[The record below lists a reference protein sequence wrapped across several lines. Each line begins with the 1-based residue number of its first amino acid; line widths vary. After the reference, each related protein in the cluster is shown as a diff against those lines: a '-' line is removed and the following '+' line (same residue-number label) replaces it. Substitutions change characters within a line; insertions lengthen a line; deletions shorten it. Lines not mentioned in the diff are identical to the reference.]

1 MSGFDFA
8 FTPSLDI
15 SRAKAAAEGR
25 EAVTIIREGSYLAP
39 AGRVDVAQAIAQAVA
54 ETRDYPPAVLVAQPS
69 APGPHP
75 TAFTVVNGTSLAAAQ
90 RMAQS
95 GGEPPMVLNFASA
108 RNPGGGFLGGARAQ
122 EESLARASALY
133 ATIEHSPMYPHHRHE
148 VRDCLYTDWMIHSP
162 RVPIFRDSAGALL
175 DAPYACAF
183 ITAPAPNA
191 GVVLGRAPERRE
203 EVRAAMARRVGRML
217 AIAAHHGHS
226 RLVLGAWGC
235 GVFKNDPAHV
245 AACFAAELHGPFA
258 GVFREVVFAVL
269 DWSEERRF
277 VRPFVEHF
285 GNCQGPQK

>member
-1 MSGFDFA
+1 MSSFDFA
-8 FTPSLDI
+8 FTPSLEI
-15 SRAKAAAEGR
+15 SRPKAAAEGR
-25 EAVTIIREGSYLAP
+25 EAVAIIREGGYVTAR
-39 AGRVDVAQAIAQAVA
+39 GRVDVSRAIAEAVA
-54 ETRDYPPAVLVAQPS
+54 HTRDYPPELPVALPAS
-69 APGPHP
+69 PGPHA
-75 TAFTVVNGTSLAAAQ
+75 TSFAVVNGTSLAAAQ
-90 RMAQS
+90 RLTHV

-108 RNPGGGFLGGARAQ
+108 RKPGGGFLGGARAQ

-133 ATIEHSPMYPHHRHE
+133 ATIENAPMYAHHRL
-148 VRDCLYTDWMIHSP
+148 VARDCLYTDWMIHSP
-162 RVPIFRDSAGALL
+162 DVPVFRDTAGALL
-175 DAPYACAF
+175 FAPYPCAF

-191 GVVLGRAPERRE
+191 GVVLERAPERRE

-217 AIAAHHGHS
+217 AIAAQHGHT

-245 AACFAAELHGPFA
+245 AACFAEELRGPFA

-285 GNCQGPQK
+285 G

>member
-8 FTPSLDI
+8 YTPSLDI

-25 EAVTIIREGSYLAP
+25 EALAIIREGSYLAP
-39 AGRVDVAQAIAQAVA
+39 GGRVDVAQAIARAVA
-54 ETRDYPPAVLVAQPS
+54 EAREYPPDVPVAQPS

-75 TAFTVVNGTSLAAAQ
+75 TSFTVENGTSLAAAQ
-90 RMAQS
+90 RMVQADA
-95 GGEPPMVLNFASA
+95 EPPMVLNFASA

-133 ATIEHSPMYPHHRHE
+133 ATIEHSPMYAHHRHE
-148 VRDCLYTDWMIHSP
+148 HRDCLYTDWMIHSP
-162 RVPIFRDSAGALL
+162 GVPVFRDDRGALL

-235 GVFKNDPAHV
+235 GVFKNEPAQV
-245 AACFAAELHGPFA
+245 AACFDHELRGAFA

-277 VRPFVEHF
+277 VRPFVERF
-285 GNCQGPQK
+285 VDQTV

>member
-1 MSGFDFA
+1 MTGFHFDFA

-25 EAVTIIREGSYLAP
+25 EALAIIRAGSYLAP
-39 AGRVDVAQAIAQAVA
+39 GGRVDLSAAIAQAIAATREYSPDAAV
-54 ETRDYPPAVLVAQPS
+54 PAPTS
-69 APGPHP
+69 PGPYR
-75 TAFTVVNGTSLAAAQ
+75 TSFLVVNGTSLAAAH
-90 RMAQS
+90 RMAQT
-95 GGEPPMVLNFASA
+95 GAEPPMVLNFASA

-133 ATIEHSPMYPHHRHE
+133 ATIENAAMYAHHRHV
-148 VRDCLYTDWMIHSP
+148 VRDCVYTDWMIHSP
-162 RVPIFRDSAGALL
+162 DVPVFRDPAGALL

-191 GVVLGRAPERRE
+191 GVVLVRAPERHE

-245 AACFAAELHGPFA
+245 AGCFAAALHGDFA
-258 GVFREVVFAVL
+258 GVFQEIVFAVL
-269 DWSEERRF
+269 DWSEARRF
-277 VRPFVEHF
+277 VRPFVEQF
-285 GNCQGPQK
+285 APQPV